1 MALCQQFVADG
12 LSVVQDSNIIYFTCF
27 YNSCSEIIS
36 WYIVYEYGIKL
47 LVVTVATVGEE
58 VAFCVRDKCF
68 QKENKR
74 ASRF

>member
-1 MALCQQFVADG
+1 M
-12 LSVVQDSNIIYFTCF
+12 
-27 YNSCSEIIS
+27 
-36 WYIVYEYGIKL
+36 KL

-58 VAFCVRDKCF
+58 VTLCVRDKCF

>member
-1 MALCQQFVADG
+1 MFWNYQL
-12 LSVVQDSNIIYFTCF
+12 IYCT
-27 YNSCSEIIS
+27 
-36 WYIVYEYGIKL
+36 YEYGIKL